1 MSTAFL
7 DTAVIGAGAAGL
19 TVGRHLSE
27 LDRTFELFDEHAR
40 VGDSWRERYRS
51 LRLFTPRRFASLPGL
66 RLDVGMFGYPTG
78 QQMGDYLERYAQH
91 FGLPVRTS
99 SRVVALTRTA
109 DGPFRLELGNGDEV
123 FAEHVIVTAG
133 AHRVPVVPGFASG
146 LDPSIRQLHSLRLPG
161 AGAVRRGAR
170 ARGRC
175 RELRH
180 GCRARG
186 RPHRARR
193 DPRRPA
199 PGTGPRRHR
208 HAVRQHRERT
218 LHPSPAQHHDRQ
230 RARTRDEAET
240 ITA

>member
-27 LDRTFELFDEHAR
+27 LGRTFELFDEHAR

-91 FGLPVRTS
+91 FRLPVRTS
-99 SRVVALTRTA
+99 SRVVALTRSA
-109 DGPFRLELGNGDEV
+109 DGPFRLELGDGDEV
-123 FAEHVIVTAG
+123 FADHVIVTAG
-133 AHRVPVVPGFASG
+133 AHRVPVVPEFASRAG
-146 LDPSIRQLHSLRLPG
+146 PLDPTAALAGLPG

-170 ARGRC
+170 ARGR
-175 RELRH
+175 RR
-180 GCRARG
+180 RTPARMSRS
-186 RPHRARR
+186 RP
-193 DPRRPA
+193 PA
-199 PGTGPRRHR
+199 PGTP
-208 HAVRQHRERT
+208 
-218 LHPSPAQHHDRQ
+218 
-230 RARTRDEAET
+230 
-240 ITA
+240 